1 MQKIHE
7 AVPDGNR
14 RRFLTL
20 SGMAAV
26 AAAVP
31 AMAAPQ
37 TGGFVDQT
45 IIWLRDRF
53 MLEAQRFI
61 SGSGMSSGSAERMG
75 RLAHVMAELPARSD
89 NAIAAKRSVSEWE
102 GRIEGGIVSYDVMTK
117 FALVASIRRD
127 ETGGS
132 A

>member
-1 MQKIHE
+1 M
-7 AVPDGNR
+7 
-14 RRFLTL
+14 TL
-20 SGMAAV
+20 SGMAAM

-53 MLEAQRFI
+53 MQEAQRFL
-61 SGSGMSSGSAERMG
+61 SGNAMNNGSAERMG
-75 RLAHVMAELPARSD
+75 RLAHVMSELPARSD

-102 GRIEGGIVSYDVMTK
+102 GRIEGGLVSYDAMTK

>member
-1 MQKIHE
+1 
-7 AVPDGNR
+7 
-14 RRFLTL
+14 
-20 SGMAAV
+20 MAAMAV
-26 AAAVP
+26 AVP

-37 TGGFVDQT
+37 TSGFLDQT

-53 MLEAQRFI
+53 MQEAQRFL
-61 SGSGMSSGSAERMG
+61 SGNTMNLGSAERMG
-75 RLAHVMAELPARSD
+75 RLARVMSELPARSD

-102 GRIEGGIVSYDVMTK
+102 GRIEGGFVSYDAMTK